1 MLTFLGEQPIDPGSF
16 QMKPKE
22 NKKLDLPANFSFDVD
37 ELTPDEI
44 RQLEI
49 EKRNVINALIQGSGK
64 RGQFAYQLYK
74 DRLDEI
80 NPRLYALYNKIMSA
94 NDLMYF
100 TDQQLID
107 TLGVMPLELQV
118 N

>member
-1 MLTFLGEQPIDPGSF
+1 ME
-16 QMKPKE
+16 KKE
-22 NKKLDLPANFSFDVD
+22 KKKLDLPPNFSFDVE

-49 EKRNVINALIQGSGK
+49 EKRNVINAIIQGTGK
-64 RGQFAYQLYK
+64 RIQFAYQLYK

-80 NPRLYALYNKIMSA
+80 DPRLYSLYNKIMSA

-100 TDQQLID
+100 TERKLNMKNSFSTILFKFTILLAQ
-107 TLGVMPLELQV
+107 
-118 N
+118 